1 MPPFFGWIFDMLPQI
16 FSDINTKFLL
26 DKHILFEPKLE
37 FENWFMKNGILINDA
52 PSLFDVFQKENE
64 EDIFELKILK
74 NTDITKTK
82 KVKELTQKLKLKKEL

>member
-1 MPPFFGWIFDMLPQI
+1 MPPFFGWKFDMLPQI

-52 PSLFDVFQKENE
+52 PSLFDVIQKKMKRVSPN
-64 EDIFELKILK
+64 FKF
-74 NTDITKTK
+74 
-82 KVKELTQKLKLKKEL
+82 